1 MARKRVLL
9 LTGGKYHPWEGC
21 GRIFTQ
27 FMEAGGRFS
36 VDRTE
41 DCNALKAGAIAKY
54 DAVVVYTQGGK
65 LTREQEHGL
74 LGYVRSGGAFVG
86 LHGATASFKENPGY
100 LEMLGAEFERHGP
113 VMAFPVRITG
123 AESMITARIP
133 EFRITDELYLLKK
146 FEPQATTV
154 LATAH
159 WHGKD
164 VPVAYTK
171 SYGKGRVFYLALG
184 HDERAFEHPEF
195 QRMVRRGVDWAL
207 GRKEREPLKV
217 GCIGYSPAFNM
228 GRIHLTGLHK
238 NGFAPVA
245 VCDLIPAVR
254 KNAETEWPGI
264 ATYASYRK
272 MLAESD
278 VDLVVVIT
286 EHNSHARLCLDCL
299 RAGKHVIT
307 EKPFCLTVDEANR
320 MIDAAKKAGK
330 LLSVY
335 HNRRWDGDYMTIRHI
350 IKQGLIGEPFQ
361 IEVCMGHYGHPSHW
375 WRSDKKISGGAF
387 YDWGAHIV
395 DWVLN
400 LVPAKLTEVSGYF
413 QEKRVWHDVTNED
426 HCKTALR
433 FENGCC
439 ALIELSSLA
448 AVKKNRWRILGTL
461 GGLLDLG
468 DGKFQVVSH
477 RDGIAMIA
485 EVAYMESDWEAY
497 HRNVVDH
504 LMFDE
509 PLEVTPE
516 SARRVIGVIEQAGK
530 SSRTGHALPP
540 VRGCA

>member
-1 MARKRVLL
+1 
-9 LTGGKYHPWEGC
+9 
-21 GRIFTQ
+21 
-27 FMEAGGRFS
+27 
-36 VDRTE
+36 
-41 DCNALKAGAIAKY
+41 
-54 DAVVVYTQGGK
+54 
-65 LTREQEHGL
+65 
-74 LGYVRSGGAFVG
+74 
-86 LHGATASFKENPGY
+86 
-100 LEMLGAEFERHGP
+100 
-113 VMAFPVRITG
+113 
-123 AESMITARIP
+123 
-133 EFRITDELYLLKK
+133 
-146 FEPQATTV
+146 
-154 LATAH
+154 
-159 WHGKD
+159 
-164 VPVAYTK
+164 
-171 SYGKGRVFYLALG
+171 
-184 HDERAFEHPEF
+184 
-195 QRMVRRGVDWAL
+195 
-207 GRKEREPLKV
+207 
-217 GCIGYSPAFNM
+217 
-228 GRIHLTGLHK
+228 
-238 NGFAPVA
+238 
-245 VCDLIPAVR
+245 
-254 KNAETEWPGI
+254 
-264 ATYASYRK
+264 
-272 MLAESD
+272 
-278 VDLVVVIT
+278 
-286 EHNSHARLCLDCL
+286 
-299 RAGKHVIT
+299 
-307 EKPFCLTVDEANR
+307 
-320 MIDAAKKAGK
+320 MIDAAEGQGNS
-330 LLSVY
+330 LVY
-335 HNRRWDGDYMTIRHI
+335 HNRRWDGDYMTIRNI

-477 RDGIAMIA
+477 RDGMATIA

-497 HRNVVDH
+497 HRNVADH